1 MVSAKPFHERTAVI
15 GELGR
20 YYFEGTRHLQLAEIH
35 VSNSISA
42 SQTRLADDS
51 RLITSERAKANVK
64 ILVTGGAGFIG
75 SNFVRRTLE
84 DAYPGLEGAHVVVLD
99 ALTYSG
105 NEANLASVAQS
116 PRYTFVRGDI
126 RDTALLDQLL
136 PGLDAVVHFAAESHV
151 DRSVRDA
158 SIFVETNVVGTQR
171 MLDAALRHSL
181 PRFVHVSTDEVY
193 GSIAEGSWD
202 EDRPLEPNSP
212 YSASKAGSDLLARS
226 YVKTHGLNLSITRC
240 SNNYGPF
247 HFPEKV
253 IPLFVTNLID
263 DLHVPLYGEG
273 NNIRDW
279 LHVDDHCR
287 GIAMV
292 LAQGHAGEV
301 YNIGGGTEL
310 TNKELTQLL
319 LDATGKDW
327 SFVDHVADRLGH
339 DLRYSVDITKISEEL
354 GYQPQ
359 VNFEQGLADVV
370 QWYRDNRAW
379 WEPLKARAALS

>member
-1 MVSAKPFHERTAVI
+1 VR
-15 GELGR
+15 
-20 YYFEGTRHLQLAEIH
+20 
-35 VSNSISA
+35 
-42 SQTRLADDS
+42 
-51 RLITSERAKANVK
+51 

-75 SNFVRRTLE
+75 SNFVRKVLT
-84 DAYPGLEGAHVVVLD
+84 DAYQGLEGCDVVVLD

-105 NEANLASVAQS
+105 NLANLAPVADS
-116 PRYTFVRGDI
+116 PRYSFVHGDI
-126 RDTALLDQLL
+126 RDADLLDTLF

-158 SIFVETNVVGTQR
+158 SIFVESNVVGTQKL
-171 MLDAALRHSL
+171 LDAALRHNL

-193 GSIAEGSWD
+193 GSISEGSWP
-202 EDRPLEPNSP
+202 ETWPLEPNSP

-226 YVKTHGLNLSITRC
+226 YHRTHGLNISITRC
-240 SNNYGPF
+240 SNNYGPY

-263 DLHVPLYGEG
+263 DKHVPLYGEG

-292 LAQGHAGEV
+292 LTGGRAGEV

-310 TNKELTQLL
+310 TNKELTEMLL
-319 LDATGKDW
+319 EATGKDW
-327 SFVDHVADRLGH
+327 SYVDRVADRLGH
-339 DLRYSVDITKISEEL
+339 DLRYSVDISKIRSEL
-354 GYQPQ
+354 GYEPQ
-359 VNFEQGLADVV
+359 VPFAQGLADVV
-370 QWYRDNRAW
+370 QWYRDNRDW

>member
-1 MVSAKPFHERTAVI
+1 M
-15 GELGR
+15 
-20 YYFEGTRHLQLAEIH
+20 
-35 VSNSISA
+35 SNSISA

-84 DAYPGLEGAHVVVLD
+84 DAYPRLEGAHVVVLD

-171 MLDAALRHSL
+171 LLDAALRHSL

-292 LAQGHAGEV
+292 LTRGRAGEV

-327 SFVDHVADRLGH
+327 SYVDRVADRLGH
-339 DLRYSVDITKISEEL
+339 DLRYSVDISKISNEL

-359 VNFEQGLADVV
+359 VNFGQGLADVV